1 MRRSILKWLAVSL
14 IIIILMLCITAIVF
28 LNVPSS
34 RTWLVNKLASPN
46 VDIGNVS
53 LSNIGLTSAL
63 VDVTVCVQNTKSTG
77 TTLDRISYTIYFQA
91 TNGNWLQLGTAD
103 RTEDVAIK
111 GNSTTCFNISNQVDI
126 VPAIIALYQA
136 YQKQGPINLKV
147 TGSAWVKLWLMSVEI
162 PFERTQEINFLDSIG
177 TTS

>member
-53 LSNIGLTSAL
+53 LSNIGLTSAQ

-77 TTLDRISYTIYFQA
+77 ATLDRISYTIYFEA
-91 TNGNWLQLGTAD
+91 LDGNWLKLGIAD

-111 GNSTTCFNISNQVDI
+111 GNSSTCFDMPNQVDI
-126 VPAIIALYQA
+126 ISSIIALYQA
-136 YQKQGPINLKV
+136 YEKQGPINLKV
-147 TGSAWVKLWLMSVEI
+147 TGSAWVKLWLMSIEI
-162 PFERTQEINFLDSIG
+162 PFERTQTISVY
-177 TTS
+177 